1 MEPTITGREAAMAQT
16 MGAGMLIFIL
26 ALIAFYVIIMWRIF
40 SKAGQPGWAI
50 FIPIYSAIVYFKI
63 IGRSA
68 AWLLVYLFLG
78 IIYGAGLYLAVSG
91 NVAAGGLLIF
101 VGIIALL
108 VISIIDTHRLSK
120 SFGQGAGFTVGLVLI
135 NIVFYAIL
143 AFGDYKYIGPNGDG
157 PTPDGNPEIL
167 HA

>member
-1 MEPTITGREAAMAQT
+1 MEPTFTGQEAAMAQT

-40 SKAGQPGWAI
+40 TKAGQPGWAI
-50 FIPIYSAIVYFKI
+50 LVPIYSAIVYFKI

-68 AWLLVYLFLG
+68 AWLFVYIGLG
-78 IIYGAGLYLAVSG
+78 IMYGIGLYLAVTG
-91 NVAAGGLLIF
+91 NAAAGGLLAL
-101 VGIIALL
+101 VGILAIL

-120 SFGQGAGFTVGLVLI
+120 SFGQGAGFTAGLVLI

-143 AFGDYKYIGPNGDG
+143 AFGDYKYIGPNGNG